1 MTPSPRQYA
10 QKIGA
15 LALLLSLT
23 VGPAAFAQSS
33 TDELQRQLEEIQ
45 RQISGV
51 EGELKAIQG
60 EKTSLANR
68 IAALGKQQSAL
79 ALQIKAS
86 DLRVADIEKRLEKT
100 KANIAANQSRR
111 GRLRDH
117 LSELLWM
124 IDRTESRS
132 VLYAMV
138 ETGNLLDGLN
148 QIQDMDRLT
157 DALNETTAQVKDIG
171 ASLAKEEA
179 TLAEEEEEAQN
190 LLNQRILQQAELK
203 RATAEQNLLLK
214 QTKSRESTAQASLS
228 DIRAQAAEIRSRMY
242 ELLGV
247 TGKVTF
253 EQALKTAEWAGEATG
268 VRPAFLLAIL
278 TQESNLGA
286 NVGTCNRPGD
296 PASKSWKVV
305 MKPDR
310 DHEPF
315 KAIMAE
321 LGRDIDITPVSC
333 PMKDARGNQVG
344 WGGAMGPAQFIPST
358 WQWYAARIRKATGK
372 AVVDPW
378 DIRDAFTATSIMV
391 GEQGAALGTR
401 QGEWNAA
408 MRYFSGST
416 NPRFRFYGDN
426 VLKLADKYQ
435 EDIDTLNK

>member
-1 MTPSPRQYA
+1 MTLSPKQFS

-15 LALLLSLT
+15 LALLLSFL
-23 VGPAAFAQSS
+23 VVPAVFAQET
-33 TDELQRQLEEIQ
+33 TDDLQRQLQEIQ

-86 DLRVADIEKRLEKT
+86 DLRVADIEKRLAKT
-100 KANIAANQSRR
+100 QANIDANQSRR

-132 VLYAMV
+132 VFYAMA

-157 DALNETTAQVKDIG
+157 DALNETAIQVKDIG
-171 ASLAKEEA
+171 VS
-179 TLAEEEEEAQN
+179 LAEEEAKLEIEEEEAEN
-190 LLNQRILQQAELK
+190 LLNQRMLQRAELK
-203 RATAEQNLLLK
+203 QATTDHQALLK
-214 QTKSRESTAQASLS
+214 EAKSRENSTQTALADVKAQAN
-228 DIRAQAAEIRSRMY
+228 EIRSRMY
-242 ELLGV
+242 QLLGI

-253 EQALKTAEWAGEATG
+253 EQALKTAEWAGGATD

-278 TQESNLGA
+278 TQESNLGG

-296 PASKSWKVV
+296 PESKSWRVI
-305 MKPDR
+305 MKPTR

-315 KAIMAE
+315 KTIMAE
-321 LGRDIDITPVSC
+321 LGRDPDITPVSC

-358 WQWYAARIRKATGK
+358 WMGYAPKVKKLTGNAT
-372 AVVDPW
+372 ADPW
-378 DIRDAFTATSIMV
+378 DIRDAFAATSLKV
-391 GEQGAALGTR
+391 GADGAAAGTR

-408 MRYFSGST
+408 MKYFSGST
-416 NPRFRFYGDN
+416 NVRFRFYGDN

-435 EDIDTLNK
+435 ADIDALK